1 MDQFT
6 KNEVAQAADELAIRD
21 NAAPDMRPFL
31 FDMNAVR
38 VIVID
43 GEPWFVAKDVA
54 EVLGYADT
62 DKAIRAHCKA
72 ATTYPAE
79 MAGQVRHIKLVS
91 ERDLYRLVFKSKLP
105 AAERFES
112 WVVAQVLPC
121 IRRTGSYSAPPVIA
135 APKAE
140 PKHLPSQRGSVE
152 AATAIVSMTAALLNL
167 SPSARLLS
175 AQRLADEYGV
185 SRRLLPTVAVDE
197 PADRN
202 SGSSEETVSLT
213 ILLQTHSVA
222 MGAPRFYLVLQA
234 AGVVM
239 RRTRQTTQKK
249 RYPSGVRP
257 FWAVTKDGLKFA
269 KNITNV
275 VAQRE
280 VAPHFYESR
289 FGELLEFVKPTIER
303 MQEEGGL

>member
-6 KNEVAQAADELAIRD
+6 KNEVAQATDVLMVRD
-21 NAAPDMRPFL
+21 NAAPDMRGFV

-105 AAERFES
+105 AAERFED
-112 WVVAQVLPC
+112 WVVSRVLPS

-135 APKAE
+135 APKA
-140 PKHLPSQRGSVE
+140 KHLPSQRGSVE
-152 AATAIVSMTAALLNL
+152 AATAIVTMTATLLNL
-167 SPSARLLS
+167 SQSARLLS

-185 SRRLLPTVAVDE
+185 SRRLLPATASDE
-197 PADRN
+197 PADWN
-202 SGSSEETVSLT
+202 SGAAEETASLSA
-213 ILLQTHSVA
+213 LLQKHQVK
-222 MGAPRFYLVLQA
+222 MGAIKFYLVLQA

-239 RRTRQTTQKK
+239 RRTRPTTQTK

-289 FGELLEFVKPTIER
+289 FGELLESVKPTIAR
-303 MQEEGGL
+303 MQKEGEL